1 MVPVDVRQG
10 VACVVCYGCLM
21 WSVTLETLRAGYSA
35 TAVFSN
41 SSNKT
46 LTVTVNNSSSSVALL
61 NLLGGTVG
69 ASA

>member
-1 MVPVDVRQG
+1 
-10 VACVVCYGCLM
+10 M